1 MKRESSGPILTAVFV
16 DYDNV
21 YLSLKRKSED
31 AAKRFSKD
39 AGAWL
44 KEIING
50 SLMTATNAP
59 KAEAERRL
67 VICRCYG
74 NPVPRRNQ
82 NDNSTDMSSFPFVR
96 HHFLRAGFEVVDCPP
111 LTAQLKNSADIRMVM
126 DVRDILTHETRFD
139 EFVILSADADFTP
152 VLHRLRSHARRTVIY
167 SNDHT
172 AAPYT
177 AICDAEI
184 READFLALL
193 TDGNRIADQ
202 SEAQQQRGGQQAL
215 PSAASIEAVR
225 KEILTEVANIVRT
238 ADQPVPLEAL
248 ADRCVRVLG
257 HEKTAGSAWGGTG
270 SFRDLLSRGLP
281 EDIRLTAQPPYFV
294 YDANRAAQASAPR
307 IESRAV
313 EQPRAEM
320 QPRTEMPTPAQQPRM
335 DTRMAP
341 RAEMP
346 VAAPARNEDLM
357 AQRSLAPFFGPQ
369 QTNHRQVVTAAD
381 YPNPMEQPQPMTP
394 AQPETLTGQPGAFRQ
409 PLQPQHV
416 PQPQQPPAQHQHA
429 PMSPR
434 TAQGAASIQQSIARI
449 HEASQAP
456 TLSPQDYRT
465 LFDVM
470 AQEISANGLAGQQ
483 TLANIVKRAEGAGIG
498 VRRDDV
504 RFVLDVVS
512 EADPWFDQGASPS
525 LFASRFR
532 NFVVARCRSQGLNLS
547 ADELDLIE
555 AWFAAPV
562 AAQSQQRQ
570 RVPQQ
575 QDAYAPNWQQQP
587 GMPQSPQAGMMDPS
601 GQQGDPNQRWWGNE
615 ETGQATG
622 TGGDDFPRII
632 RTRLRG

>member
-1 MKRESSGPILTAVFV
+1 MKRESGPMLTTVFV

-21 YLSLKRKSED
+21 YLSLKRKSEE

-39 AGAWL
+39 AGLWV
-44 KEIING
+44 KEIASG
-50 SLMTATNAP
+50 ALMTPTNSPAL
-59 KAEAERRL
+59 ETERRI
-67 VICRCYG
+67 VINRCYG

-82 NDNSTDMSSFPFVR
+82 SDNSTDMSSFPFVR

-126 DVRDILTHETRFD
+126 DVRDILTHDTYFN

-184 READFLALL
+184 READFLSLL
-193 TDGNRIADQ
+193 IDGQLTNQ
-202 SEAQQQRGGQQAL
+202 SQSRAEPQAL

-225 KEILTEVANIVRT
+225 SEILAEVVNAVRA

-270 SFRDLLSRGLP
+270 SFRDLLARGLP

-294 YDANRAAQASAPR
+294 YDAQRAMQNEARRIETRIETRTDTRGEQPVARRTEAPMRTEAPIIQRALAPLFAPQPTQRPDAAQNGAP
-307 IESRAV
+307 A
-313 EQPRAEM
+313 
-320 QPRTEMPTPAQQPRM
+320 PAQRGP
-335 DTRMAP
+335 
-341 RAEMP
+341 
-346 VAAPARNEDLM
+346 
-357 AQRSLAPFFGPQ
+357 LA
-369 QTNHRQVVTAAD
+369 
-381 YPNPMEQPQPMTP
+381 P
-394 AQPETLTGQPGAFRQ
+394 AQPEALSGQPGLPRQ
-409 PLQPQHV
+409 P
-416 PQPQQPPAQHQHA
+416 A
-429 PMSPR
+429 PGAHR
-434 TAQGAASIQQSIARI
+434 TAQGAAAIQQSIARI

-470 AQEISANGLAGQQ
+470 AQEIAANGLAGQQ
-483 TLANIVKRAEGAGIG
+483 TLANIVKRAENVGIDI
-498 VRRDDV
+498 RRDDV

-532 NFVVARCRSQGLNLS
+532 NFVVARCRGQGLNLS

-555 AWFAAPV
+555 AWFAAPI
-562 AAQSQQRQ
+562 AQRPGATGTQG
-570 RVPQQ
+570 
-575 QDAYAPNWQQQP
+575 AYAPSRQPQQGMGGMGQRQDPAAAAAGQAPNEGLNADRWWSFQDPRQP
-587 GMPQSPQAGMMDPS
+587 GG
-601 GQQGDPNQRWWGNE
+601 E
-615 ETGQATG
+615 QATG
-622 TGGDDFPRII
+622 TGGDEFPRII

>member
-1 MKRESSGPILTAVFV
+1 MKRESSGPILTTVFV

-21 YLSLKRKSED
+21 YLSLKRKSEE

-39 AGAWL
+39 AGLWL
-44 KEIING
+44 KEIATG
-50 SLMTATNAP
+50 ALMTPTNSPALD
-59 KAEAERRL
+59 AERRI
-67 VICRCYG
+67 VINRCYG

-82 NDNSTDMSSFPFVR
+82 SDNSTDMSSFPFVR

-126 DVRDILTHETRFD
+126 DVRDMLTHDTYFD

-152 VLHRLRSHARRTVIY
+152 VLHRLRSHARRTVIF

-184 READFLALL
+184 READLL
-193 TDGNRIADQ
+193 SLLIDGQ
-202 SEAQQQRGGQQAL
+202 
-215 PSAASIEAVR
+215 
-225 KEILTEVANIVRT
+225 LTEPEPGGAPSRRRCRAPLRSRRCATRSSPRSPTLVRA

-257 HEKTAGSAWGGTG
+257 HEKTVGAAWGGTG
-270 SFRDLLSRGLP
+270 SFRDLLTRGLP
-281 EDIRLTAQPPYFV
+281 EDIRLTGQPPYFV
-294 YDANRAAQASAPR
+294 YDADARAPR
-307 IESRAV
+307 RKRRASRRASRPRID
-313 EQPRAEM
+313 PRADRR
-320 QPRTEMPTPAQQPRM
+320 PRPTCRLDAEPMRAEAPHRAPWRRCSARNPAQRP
-335 DTRMAP
+335 A
-341 RAEMP
+341 
-346 VAAPARNEDLM
+346 AAPAGAPAP
-357 AQRSLAPFFGPQ
+357 AQRGPLA
-369 QTNHRQVVTAAD
+369 
-381 YPNPMEQPQPMTP
+381 P
-394 AQPETLTGQPGAFRQ
+394 AQPETLSGQPGQVR
-409 PLQPQHV
+409 
-416 PQPQQPPAQHQHA
+416 QQPAGMH
-429 PMSPR
+429 R
-434 TAQGAASIQQSIARI
+434 TAQGAAAIQQSIARI

-470 AQEISANGLAGQQ
+470 AQEIAANGLAGSQ
-483 TLANIVKRAEGAGIG
+483 TLVNIVKRAESVGIEI
-498 VRRDDV
+498 RRDDV

-532 NFVVARCRSQGLNLS
+532 NFVVARCRGQGLNLS

-562 AAQSQQRQ
+562 GSSAAQPLRAQGGYAPARQ
-570 RVPQQ
+570 PQQ
-575 QDAYAPNWQQQP
+575 GMGGVGSARIRP
-587 GMPQSPQAGMMDPS
+587 GQAQARRREPIAGGTTDDGRQAGHD
-601 GQQGDPNQRWWGNE
+601 Q
-615 ETGQATG
+615 QATG
-622 TGGDDFPRII
+622 TGDEFPRII